1 MALPKP
7 TSVPL
12 VVSLP
17 WYNATALSIRS
28 GGRSGS
34 KSAPIQS
41 ATGPSSAA
49 VRLSALAAAA
59 V

>member
-1 MALPKP
+1 MSLGVMARP
-7 TSVPL
+7 S
-12 VVSLP
+12 
-17 WYNATALSIRS
+17 YNATEFSIRS

-34 KSAPIQS
+34 RSAPIQS